1 MDFIAYGLTRLE
13 PVYFVYIFVAL
24 VQYVLIFV
32 LCVEE
37 IFRIGDFV
45 LEFTIVITW
54 HEEFSNKVRVFVQK
68 VM

>member
-13 PVYFVYIFVAL
+13 PVNFVYIFVAL

-45 LEFTIVITW
+45 LEFTIVIT
-54 HEEFSNKVRVFVQK
+54 
-68 VM
+68 

>member
-37 IFRIGDFV
+37 IFRIGNFV
-45 LEFTIVITW
+45 LEFTIVIT
-54 HEEFSNKVRVFVQK
+54 
-68 VM
+68 